1 MQLSL
6 QTDQERA
13 VVAKALQNFID
24 RWEGIE
30 SASDIEVAK
39 NMLEDLKTTPA
50 TTVVMRK
57 RNSFITPVSTANSQA
72 YSTFSEGDVIR

>member
-13 VVAKALQNFID
+13 VVAKALTGFID

-30 SASDIEVAK
+30 STSDIEVAK
-39 NMLEDLKTTPA
+39 NMLEDLKTAPA
-50 TTVVMRK
+50 ATMVVRK
-57 RNSFITPVSTANSQA
+57 RNSFIAPVSTANLQA
-72 YSTFSEGDVIR
+72 YSTFSEGDIIR